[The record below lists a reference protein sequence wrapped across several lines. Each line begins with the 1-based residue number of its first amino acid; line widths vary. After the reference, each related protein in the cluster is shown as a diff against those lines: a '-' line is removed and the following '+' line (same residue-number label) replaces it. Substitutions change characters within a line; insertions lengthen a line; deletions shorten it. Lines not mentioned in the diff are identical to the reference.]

1 MPTVHDIV
9 KEALKLALKDLNVEP
24 LVQEGVWNRT
34 RSKSKYSKYYTKN
47 VTIVNSAEAAAKR
60 LATFQRSQETKVNIK
75 KFNELE
81 QSVMS
86 IICRVH
92 KVNIEDFI
100 RLRRGRELVDAR
112 FQFAAVFRLQFYY
125 TLSKIGFLLSKDH
138 SSIIHS
144 IKKHKDFYD
153 TISSYKAQYVKVLN
167 EIEKEYP
174 GLLNTTLNPNII
186 LVEDRRGWGKK
197 SRTLVNGVFLEH
209 INNEKTN

>member
-1 MPTVHDIV
+1 
-9 KEALKLALKDLNVEP
+9 
-24 LVQEGVWNRT
+24 
-34 RSKSKYSKYYTKN
+34 
-47 VTIVNSAEAAAKR
+47 
-60 LATFQRSQETKVNIK
+60 
-75 KFNELE
+75 
-81 QSVMS
+81 MS

-92 KVNIEDFI
+92 KVNVEDFV

-153 TISSYKAQYVKVLN
+153 TVSSYKAQYVKVLN

-186 LVEDRRGWGKK
+186 LVENRTGWGKK
-197 SRTLVNGVFLEH
+197 SRTLVNGVFLEQ

>member
-1 MPTVHDIV
+1 MPSVHDIV
-9 KEALKLALKDLNVEP
+9 KEALALALKDLNVEP

-34 RSKSKYSKYYTKN
+34 RSASKYSKYYTRTVN
-47 VTIVNSAEAAAKR
+47 IVSTEEAAAKR
-60 LATFQRSQETKVNIK
+60 LATFQRSQETKVNLR

-81 QSVMS
+81 QSILS

-92 KVNIEDFI
+92 KVDIEDFV

-125 TLSKIGFLLSKDH
+125 TLSKIGNLLSKDH

-144 IKKHKDFYD
+144 IKKHKDFYE
-153 TISSYKAQYVKVLN
+153 TISSYKAQYIKVLN

-186 LVEDRRGWGKK
+186 LVENRLGWGKRAK
-197 SRTLVNGVFLEH
+197 TIVNGAFLED
-209 INNEKTN
+209 IKNEKTN